1 MKRMMFGL
9 GKGSHH
15 RIRES
20 LSAYVDGEVTEA
32 ERLQVERHLETCA
45 DCRAEA
51 DSLRSL
57 VGLLRRM
64 PEIEP
69 PRSFTLAE
77 APAPVRGMPALQ
89 WALRTTALSTAF
101 VLAVVFSADL
111 AGVLPGDP
119 AGIGVAPAP
128 VNVQQSDMSQESG
141 EPAAFSEAD
150 AAKERGESDGPQE
163 PPQPL
168 SDAPEATPR
177 AAALA
182 EDSIGAPAESASV
195 QQPTPTRPRVE
206 AARSSVPERQPPDT
220 DETASNAYLPAIEGS
235 LVALLVG
242 AGGASLFLAV
252 RRRRSSA

>member
-15 RIRES
+15 KIRES
-20 LSAYVDGEVTEA
+20 LSSYVDGEVTEA

-141 EPAAFSEAD
+141 EPAAFSEAG
-150 AAKERGESDGPQE
+150 AAKEREGSDGPQE
-163 PPQPL
+163 APQPL
-168 SDAPEATPR
+168 SDAGEATPS
-177 AAALA
+177 AAPSPRTRLA
-182 EDSIGAPAESASV
+182 PPAESASV
-195 QQPTPTRPRVE
+195 QQPTPTRPRAE

>member
-15 RIRES
+15 KIRES
-20 LSAYVDGEVTEA
+20 LSSYVDGEVTEA

-89 WALRTTALSTAF
+89 WALRTTALATAF
-101 VLAVVFSADL
+101 VLVVVFSADL

-128 VNVQQSDMSQESG
+128 VNVQQADMSQEPG
-141 EPAAFSEAD
+141 EPAALSEAG
-150 AAKERGESDGPQE
+150 AAKEREGSDGPQE
-163 PPQPL
+163 APQPI
-168 SDAPEATPR
+168 SDAGEALPSVI
-177 AAALA
+177 APA
-182 EDSIGAPAESASV
+182 EDSIGAAESAAV
-195 QQPTPTRPRVE
+195 QQPTPTRPRAE
-206 AARSSVPERQPPDT
+206 AARSSVPERQAPDT
-220 DETASNAYLPAIEGS
+220 GETASNAYLPAIEGS

>member
-1 MKRMMFGL
+1 MMFGL

-15 RIRES
+15 KIRED

-32 ERLQVERHLETCA
+32 ERHQVERHLETCA

-101 VLAVVFSADL
+101 VLVVVFSADL

-128 VNVQQSDMSQESG
+128 VNVQQSDMSQEPG
-141 EPAAFSEAD
+141 EPAALSEAG
-150 AAKERGESDGPQE
+150 AAKEREGSDGPQE

-182 EDSIGAPAESASV
+182 EDSIGAAAGTASV
-195 QQPTPTRPRVE
+195 QQPTPTRPRAE
-206 AARSSVPERQPPDT
+206 AARSSVPERQAPDT
-220 DETASNAYLPAIEGS
+220 GETASNAYLPAIEGS

>member
-15 RIRES
+15 KIREN
-20 LSAYVDGEVTEA
+20 LSSYVDGEVTEA

-69 PRSFTLAE
+69 PRSFALAE

-101 VLAVVFSADL
+101 VLVVVFSADL

-128 VNVQQSDMSQESG
+128 AIVQEADMSQESG
-141 EPAAFSEAD
+141 EPAAFSETG
-150 AAKERGESDGPQE
+150 AAQEREGSDGPQE
-163 PPQPL
+163 ASQPL
-168 SDAPEATPR
+168 SGAPEATPG
-177 AAALA
+177 ATALA
-182 EDSIGAPAESASV
+182 EDSIGGAAGPAAV
-195 QQPTPTRPRVE
+195 QQPTSTRPRAE
-206 AARSSVPERQPPDT
+206 AARSSVPEQQPPDT
-220 DETASNAYLPAIEGS
+220 GETASNAYLPAIEGS

-242 AGGASLFLAV
+242 AGGASLFMAV

>member
-9 GKGSHH
+9 GKGSHQ

-20 LSAYVDGEVTEA
+20 LSSYVDGEVTDA

-51 DSLRSL
+51 DSLRSI

-69 PRSFTLAE
+69 PRSFALAE

-101 VLAVVFSADL
+101 VLAAVFSADL

-128 VNVQQSDMSQESG
+128 VNVQQSDMSQESD
-141 EPAAFSEAD
+141 EPAAFSEAG
-150 AAKERGESDGPQE
+150 AAKEREGSDGPQE

-168 SDAPEATPR
+168 ADAGEATPSM
-177 AAALA
+177 APLA
-182 EDSIGAPAESASV
+182 EDSIGAAESASV

>member
-20 LSAYVDGEVTEA
+20 LSSYVDGEVTEA

-69 PRSFTLAE
+69 PRSFALAE

-128 VNVQQSDMSQESG
+128 VNVQQSDMSQESD
-141 EPAAFSEAD
+141 EPAVFRKPAPPRNARD
-150 AAKERGESDGPQE
+150 RTGPKS
-163 PPQPL
+163 PRSL
-168 SDAPEATPR
+168 SPTLARPHPAR
-177 AAALA
+177 LALA
-182 EDSIGAPAESASV
+182 EDSIGAAAGTASV